1 MTEAV
6 NDNGIDVSL
15 ETLIGLRL
23 EGSRLSLA
31 RAHARAQLAGSYR
44 SAFRGRGMDFE
55 EVRAYQPGDD
65 IRRMDW
71 RVTARSNR
79 PHTKLFREERE
90 RPVLLCVDTGSTM
103 RFATRVA
110 FKSVQASRAAALLGW
125 AALANHD
132 RIGAVTFANDAAREL
147 RPGGGKRALLH
158 CLKMLSA
165 ASKAPARNN
174 DSAAF
179 TTTLIRLRHLARH
192 GTLVILLSDFA
203 GLDENGE
210 QHLGA
215 LAQHNEI
222 MALRIYDPL
231 EAELPPPGHYAFSD
245 GQQIHSLWT
254 SNPALRR
261 EYQQAFDTRSE
272 YLADLCRQHR
282 IRWLSISTADDAAS
296 ILQQHLQTVRSG
308 AESSPPLATAQ
319 AS

>member
-1 MTEAV
+1 MSTTV
-6 NDNGIDVSL
+6 NQNGIDVSL
-15 ETLIGLRL
+15 ETLIDLRQ
-23 EGSRLSLA
+23 EGSRLSLG
-31 RAHARAQLAGSYR
+31 RTHGRAQLAGNYR

-90 RPVLLCVDTGSTM
+90 RPVLLCVDTGSSM
-103 RFATRVA
+103 RFATRIA
-110 FKSVQASRAAALLGW
+110 FKSVQACKLAALLGW

-132 RIGAVTFANDAAREL
+132 RIGAVTFANAEAQEL

-165 ASKAPARNN
+165 ASKAPALNN
-174 DSAAF
+174 DPASF
-179 TTTLIRLRHLARH
+179 TETLIRLRHLARH
-192 GTLVILLSDFA
+192 GTLVILISDFI
-203 GLDENGE
+203 GLDESGE

-254 SNPALRR
+254 SSARLRR
-261 EYQQAFDTRSE
+261 EYQEAFHQRNE
-272 YLADLCRQHR
+272 YLAGLCRQHR
-282 IRWLSISTADDAAS
+282 IRWLSISTTDGATDALHHL
-296 ILQQHLQTVRSG
+296 LQSTR
-308 AESSPPLATAQ
+308 ANIASSPPLANAR

>member
-1 MTEAV
+1 MRSANNE
-6 NDNGIDVSL
+6 NGIDVSL
-15 ETLIGLRL
+15 DTLIGLRL
-23 EGSRLSLA
+23 EGSRLSLGQ
-31 RAHARAQLAGSYR
+31 AHGRAQLAGTYR

-90 RPVLLCVDTGSTM
+90 RPVLLCVDTGSGM
-103 RFATRVA
+103 RFASRVA
-110 FKSVQASRAAALLGW
+110 FKSVQACRVAALLGW

-132 RIGAVTFANDAAREL
+132 RIGAVTFANAAAQEL

-165 ASKAPARNN
+165 ASRADALAG
-174 DSAAF
+174 DSATF
-179 TTTLIRLRHLARH
+179 TATLVRLRHLARH
-192 GTLVILLSDFA
+192 GTLVILVSDFA
-203 GLDENGE
+203 GLDESGE

-222 MALRIYDPL
+222 MAIRIYDPL

-245 GQQIHSLWT
+245 GRQVLDLWT
-254 SNPALRR
+254 ASPGLRQ
-261 EYQQAFDTRSE
+261 EYQQAFDQRSH
-272 YLADLCRQHR
+272 YLASLCRQHR
-282 IRWLSISTADDAAS
+282 IHWLSISTADNATS
-296 ILQQHLQTVRSG
+296 MLQQHLQSFRHGPV
-308 AESSPPLATAQ
+308 ALSPDIAMQ
-319 AS
+319 AI